1 MSCATCRRC
10 SRCCT
15 CSSSD
20 ESESSGEEDEEEE
33 QQQHAVDGGGEEEGG
48 DGMQPALSDSEEE
61 SESDSEEESESD
73 EESKSSSGSEEESS
87 SSSSSSSASASGG
100 GDEGGEGAA
109 TPAAAN
115 EEDSSSSGEDSSS
128 SGSEEEEETP
138 LLVKD
143 AVKFF
148 GLTGNEAKLGFDVN
162 GFNGDEAATQC
173 SFRVLKRCVDKL
185 GLMLTNRGAHA
196 DILDRWH
203 KAELSFDGAELRD
216 KALDLM
222 AKLAPS
228 SDGHRTL
235 GALLC
240 AASQSK
246 RGRAVPRSLSDLKA
260 LRSVQSGWMHS
271 RTRAASQAPRWPA
284 SSSTARSS
292 RRSRLGWTR

>member
-1 MSCATCRRC
+1 M
-10 SRCCT
+10 
-15 CSSSD
+15 
-20 ESESSGEEDEEEE
+20 
-33 QQQHAVDGGGEEEGG
+33 
-48 DGMQPALSDSEEE
+48 
-61 SESDSEEESESD
+61 
-73 EESKSSSGSEEESS
+73 
-87 SSSSSSSASASGG
+87 
-100 GDEGGEGAA
+100 
-109 TPAAAN
+109 
-115 EEDSSSSGEDSSS
+115 
-128 SGSEEEEETP
+128 
-138 LLVKD
+138 VKD

-260 LRSVQSGWMHS
+260 LRSVQSG
-271 RTRAASQAPRWPA
+271 RDLFDKIIENEEVRAHPSPPPPHP
-284 SSSTARSS
+284 TPP
-292 RRSRLGWTR
+292 TTP